1 MSKIPYVLADAVY
14 YAATTPDDGTLYDTL
29 VKMFDTLDHVG
40 VKVYREDET
49 VKLPTY
55 SKQGDACMDVYV
67 HSIEEKD
74 DRVVYHTGLHFKLP
88 EDYEMEIRPRSSNT
102 KTMAIMQN
110 SPGTLDSKKL
120 HNPLVTLIFLLKEI
134 IRDEKGR
141 IAGVFKQGELL
152 ENHSDNDNQQ
162 PSNDRNI
169 VEGSTTNSRGLT
181 DNADAGNADTSA
193 LPTK

>member
-110 SPGTLDSKKL
+110 SPGTLDEGY
-120 HNPLVTLIFLLKEI
+120 T
-134 IRDEKGR
+134 
-141 IAGVFKQGELL
+141 GELMIVHRAIDAPFIPVVEYNVGDRVAQMIIIPYPQINFVEVEEL
-152 ENHSDNDNQQ
+152 SDTE
-162 PSNDRNI
+162 RG
-169 VEGSTTNSRGLT
+169 EGGFGSTN
-181 DNADAGNADTSA
+181 
-193 LPTK
+193 

>member
-110 SPGTLDSKKL
+110 SPGTLDEGY
-120 HNPLVTLIFLLKEI
+120 T
-134 IRDEKGR
+134 
-141 IAGVFKQGELL
+141 GELMIIHRAIDAPFISVI
-152 ENHSDNDNQQ
+152 EYNVG
-162 PSNDRNI
+162 DRVAQI
-169 VEGSTTNSRGLT
+169 LVRHREQIIWDEVETIEELGETERGAGGFGSTG
-181 DNADAGNADTSA
+181 
-193 LPTK
+193 K

>member
-67 HSIEEKD
+67 HSIEEKN

-110 SPGTLDSKKL
+110 SPGTLDEGY
-120 HNPLVTLIFLLKEI
+120 T
-134 IRDEKGR
+134 
-141 IAGVFKQGELL
+141 GELMIIHRAIGSPFIPVI
-152 ENHSDNDNQQ
+152 EYNVG
-162 PSNDRNI
+162 DRVAQI
-169 VEGSTTNSRGLT
+169 LVRHREQIIWDEVETIEELGETERGAGGFGSTG
-181 DNADAGNADTSA
+181 
-193 LPTK
+193 K

>member
-110 SPGTLDSKKL
+110 SPGTLDSGY
-120 HNPLVTLIFLLKEI
+120 T
-134 IRDEKGR
+134 
-141 IAGVFKQGELL
+141 GELMIVHRAIDAPFISVI
-152 ENHSDNDNQQ
+152 EYNVG
-162 PSNDRNI
+162 DRVAQI
-169 VEGSTTNSRGLT
+169 LVRHREQIIWDEVETIEELGETERGAGGFGSTG
-181 DNADAGNADTSA
+181 
-193 LPTK
+193 K

>member
-29 VKMFDTLDHVG
+29 VKMFNTLDHVG

-67 HSIEEKD
+67 HSIEEKN

-110 SPGTLDSKKL
+110 APGTLDEGY
-120 HNPLVTLIFLLKEI
+120 T
-134 IRDEKGR
+134 
-141 IAGVFKQGELL
+141 GELMIVHRAIDVPFIPVI
-152 ENHSDNDNQQ
+152 EYNVG
-162 PSNDRNI
+162 DRVAQI
-169 VEGSTTNSRGLT
+169 LVRHRECIIWDEVESIEELGETERGAGGFGSTG
-181 DNADAGNADTSA
+181 
-193 LPTK
+193 K

>member
-110 SPGTLDSKKL
+110 SPGTLDEGY
-120 HNPLVTLIFLLKEI
+120 T
-134 IRDEKGR
+134 
-141 IAGVFKQGELL
+141 GELIIVHRAIDAPFISVI
-152 ENHSDNDNQQ
+152 EYNVG
-162 PSNDRNI
+162 DRVAQI
-169 VEGSTTNSRGLT
+169 LVRHREQIIWDEVETIEELGETERGAGGFGSTG
-181 DNADAGNADTSA
+181 
-193 LPTK
+193 K